1 MGALARPLRIP
12 GGAAEWGECS
22 REKFSSC
29 YSSLIRPDLQKNG
42 IPVASRGPAA
52 WLNPLPLHPET
63 HFWGWG
69 TPVGLGTWP
78 ARWHRTRTERGPWE
92 PRASLRPLLSWLRT
106 LLPWEALG
114 LSRLAS
120 ATRVAKSS
128 QNHPNFP
135 LPHPQ
140 SGCVSGDMAMVP
152 RTIIAGSHPTPG
164 RGRWLGGHTGCHPR
178 VGARSP
184 RLRAAGPQQLLGQG
198 MEDGVPKWLL
208 ERRGRARCAGTN
220 RASQGFSD
228 ITTNPTNPRAA
239 LPRRLK
245 INA

>member
-78 ARWHRTRTERGPWE
+78 ARWHRMGTERGPWE

-140 SGCVSGDMAMVP
+140 RGCVRGDRATRCHAPSQPGHILPLGEGDGWEGTRGATQGWVP
-152 RTIIAGSHPTPG
+152 AGCPLPPAACCRPPAAVGTG
-164 RGRWLGGHTGCHPR
+164 QTGCR
-178 VGARSP
+178 NGYWSA
-184 RLRAAGPQQLLGQG
+184 AAGLA
-198 MEDGVPKWLL
+198 VL
-208 ERRGRARCAGTN
+208 ELTE
-220 RASQGFSD
+220 
-228 ITTNPTNPRAA
+228 
-239 LPRRLK
+239 PRRDLV
-245 INA
+245 I

>member
-78 ARWHRTRTERGPWE
+78 ARWHRMGTERGPWE

-140 SGCVSGDMAMVP
+140 KGC
-152 RTIIAGSHPTPG
+152 G
-164 RGRWLGGHTGCHPR
+164 RGDRATRCHAPSQPGHILPLGEGDGWGGTWGATHGWVPAGCPLPPAACSSRWD
-178 VGARSP
+178 
-184 RLRAAGPQQLLGQG
+184 RA
-198 MEDGVPKWLL
+198 DGVLKWLL

>member
-12 GGAAEWGECS
+12 GGVAEWGECS

-69 TPVGLGTWP
+69 MPVGLGTWP
-78 ARWHRTRTERGPWE
+78 ARWHRTGTERGPWE

-128 QNHPNFP
+128 QNHPSFP

-140 SGCVSGDMAMVP
+140 RGC
-152 RTIIAGSHPTPG
+152 G
-164 RGRWLGGHTGCHPR
+164 RGDRATRRHAPSQPGHILPLGEGDGWGGTRGATQGWVPAGCPLPLAACCRPPAAVGTGQTGCR
-178 VGARSP
+178 NGYWSA
-184 RLRAAGPQQLLGQG
+184 AAGLA
-198 MEDGVPKWLL
+198 VL
-208 ERRGRARCAGTN
+208 ELTE
-220 RASQGFSD
+220 
-228 ITTNPTNPRAA
+228 
-239 LPRRLK
+239 PRRDLV
-245 INA
+245 I

>member
-78 ARWHRTRTERGPWE
+78 ARWHRMGTERGPWE
-92 PRASLRPLLSWLRT
+92 PRASLRPLLSWLWT

-140 SGCVSGDMAMVP
+140 RGCVRGHTVP
-152 RTIIAGSHPTPG
+152 RTITARSHPAPG
-164 RGRWLGGHTGCHPR
+164 RGRWPRGHTGCHPR
-178 VGARSP
+178 MGARWVPAPPGCVLPAPSS
-184 RLRAAGPQQLLGQG
+184 RWDRA
-198 MEDGVPKWLL
+198 DGVPKWLL

>member
-1 MGALARPLRIP
+1 MGALAQPLRIP

-78 ARWHRTRTERGPWE
+78 ARWHRMGTERGPWE

-114 LSRLAS
+114 LSHRAS

-140 SGCVSGDMAMVP
+140 KGC
-152 RTIIAGSHPTPG
+152 G
-164 RGRWLGGHTGCHPR
+164 RGDRATRRHAPSQPGHILPLGEGDGRGGARGATQGWVPAGCPLPPAACCRPPAAVGTGQTGCR
-178 VGARSP
+178 NGYWSA
-184 RLRAAGPQQLLGQG
+184 AAGLA
-198 MEDGVPKWLL
+198 VL
-208 ERRGRARCAGTN
+208 ELTE
-220 RASQGFSD
+220 
-228 ITTNPTNPRAA
+228 
-239 LPRRLK
+239 PRRDLV
-245 INA
+245 I